1 MGLRHEE
8 TGGRLQLL
16 LSGSTMKTATGI
28 GKAGRFFLLIFH
40 CLLPCHCEQ
49 HILTKKRSGT
59 LILPISK
66 RFFLSRFVY
75 TKLLSILGKS
85 LRATEALRVFTIMR
99 VQSFFCTIKII
110 SQLVC
115 TENRK
120 ANGLTFFLVHNLH
133 QGDAQIYPDMPAYH
147 SIAVTLGRAGFLK
160 ELIKIIE
167 YMRQKPSKRVMTMR
181 RKDWDP
187 SLEPDVLVYN
197 SVRIPSYPF
206 LFFFLPN
213 SLFSVI
219 FFLKYVC
226 LVP

>member
-1 MGLRHEE
+1 M
-8 TGGRLQLL
+8 
-16 LSGSTMKTATGI
+16 A
-28 GKAGRFFLLIFH
+28 
-40 CLLPCHCEQ
+40 
-49 HILTKKRSGT
+49 
-59 LILPISK
+59 
-66 RFFLSRFVY
+66 
-75 TKLLSILGKS
+75 
-85 LRATEALRVFTIMR
+85 
-99 VQSFFCTIKII
+99 
-110 SQLVC
+110 
-115 TENRK
+115 
-120 ANGLTFFLVHNLH
+120 HNLH

-147 SIAVTLGRAGFLK
+147 SIAVTLGRAGLLK

-197 SVRIPSYPF
+197 SVRIPSCHF

-226 LVP
+226 LVPWCCRCLMPVFYHSNGKGYFGCSSKWELVVYHQQEQPLGWPWK